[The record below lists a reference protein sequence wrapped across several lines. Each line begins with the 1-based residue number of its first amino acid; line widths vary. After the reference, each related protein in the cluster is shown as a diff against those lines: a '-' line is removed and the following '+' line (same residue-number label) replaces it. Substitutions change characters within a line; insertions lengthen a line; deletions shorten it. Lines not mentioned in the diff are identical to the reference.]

1 MKTVLLIGSS
11 IFEQWNNI
19 KDLVPGYSVK
29 NCAIGGTTTSYWLEH
44 LADVLTAESTDV
56 VLLYCGSND
65 VNHGVSEENI
75 IANVSQCCKIV
86 HDLSPTTVFAYFSV
100 IKAPQKS
107 GKWELIERLNSAIR
121 IGLPT
126 GDLYVETNDVFFDDK
141 LPMNHF
147 FAKDGLHLTNEAYLA
162 LLTYARPLISNWIGV
177 VPSTST

>member
-65 VNHGVSEENI
+65 VNHGVPEENI
-75 IANVSQCCKIV
+75 IANV
-86 HDLSPTTVFAYFSV
+86 
-100 IKAPQKS
+100 
-107 GKWELIERLNSAIR
+107 
-121 IGLPT
+121 
-126 GDLYVETNDVFFDDK
+126 
-141 LPMNHF
+141 
-147 FAKDGLHLTNEAYLA
+147 
-162 LLTYARPLISNWIGV
+162 
-177 VPSTST
+177 

>member
-11 IFEQWNNI
+11 IFEQWSNI
-19 KDLVPGYSVK
+19 RDLVPGYSVK

-44 LADVLTAESTDV
+44 LADVLTAELTDV

-65 VNHGVSEENI
+65 VNHGVLEENI

-86 HDLSPTTVFAYFSV
+86 HSLSPTTVFAYFSV

-121 IGLPT
+121 IGLPA
-126 GDLYVETNDVFFDDK
+126 GDLYVETNDVFFGDK
-141 LPMNHF
+141 IPMNHF
-147 FAKDGLHLTNEAYLA
+147 FAEDSLHLTSKAYLA
-162 LLTYARPLISNWIGV
+162 LLTYAWPLISNWMEA

>member
-65 VNHGVSEENI
+65 VNHGVPEENI
-75 IANVSQCCKIV
+75 IANVSQFCKIV
-86 HDLSPTTVFAYFSV
+86 HDLSPATLFAYFSV

-107 GKWELIERLNSAIR
+107 GKWELIDRLNSAIR
-121 IGLPT
+121 IGLPI
-126 GDLYVETNDVFFDDK
+126 GDLYVETNDVFFSSQ
-141 LPMNHF
+141 LPVGRF
-147 FAKDGLHLTNEAYLA
+147 FVEDGLHLTSEAYDTLS
-162 LLTYARPLISNWIGV
+162 TYVRPLISDWMRASN
-177 VPSTST
+177 TSS